1 MGKEDLLRKLFS
13 GNKQLPSL
21 PQIFVEFNKLIKD
34 PYISNKKISE
44 VIMKDQSMVVKIL
57 KLSNSAIYG
66 KRHEINNLNSAI
78 TYIGLETLRNI
89 ILQISLVRMFQTKH
103 NIPEFDISTFWKH
116 SLGTAYFTTLLEKKL
131 KLAHDEDYYIA
142 GLIHDIGK
150 LAIYQFYPEEFEK
163 IILLQVK
170 ENIVDYEAEER
181 VFGLTHCEIGDFLAD
196 KWNFSVKIKDPIRYH
211 HKKFHKKVK
220 LIVALTRIANM
231 FSKTAGLCFDW
242 DYKIMNI
249 IDDEAWYILKEN
261 MKSDIDIELLTF
273 EIMDEKQA
281 IIDLVNELL
290 S

>member
-1 MGKEDLLRKLFS
+1 MRKEDLLKKLFS

-21 PQIFVEFNKLIKD
+21 PQIFVEFNKLIRD
-34 PYISNKKISE
+34 PYTSNKKISE

-66 KRHEINNLNSAI
+66 KRYEINNLNSAI

-89 ILQISLVRMFQTKH
+89 ILQISLVRMFETKH

-116 SLGTAYFTTLLEKKL
+116 SLGTAYFMTLLEKKM
-131 KLAHDEDYYIA
+131 KLVHDEDYYIA

-163 IILLQVK
+163 IILLQVR
-170 ENIVDYEAEER
+170 ENVVDYEAEER
-181 VFGLTHCEIGDFLAD
+181 ILGLTHCEVGYFLAER
-196 KWNFSVKIKDPIRYH
+196 WNFSAKVKDPIRYH
-211 HKKFHKKVK
+211 HKKFHQNVK

-242 DYKIMNI
+242 DFKIMDIVNDI
-249 IDDEAWYILKEN
+249 AWQILKDN
-261 MKSDIDIELLTF
+261 VKGKIDIEFLTF